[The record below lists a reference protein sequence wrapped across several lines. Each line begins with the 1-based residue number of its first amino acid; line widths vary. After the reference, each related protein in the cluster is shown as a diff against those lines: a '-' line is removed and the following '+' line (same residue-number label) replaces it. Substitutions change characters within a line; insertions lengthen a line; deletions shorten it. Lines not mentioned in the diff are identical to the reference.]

1 MVKWSIAN
9 HIPLRFI
16 EFMPLDGDALWS
28 NKDVVS
34 EAEILKALQPH
45 YSVQVIEQQHEPARQ
60 YLLNNSYALGI
71 ISTITHSFCHQCDRI
86 RLTAQGELYNCLFSP
101 QGLNIKP
108 QLQTLVNKQRT
119 PEYDMYIQNLK
130 NLVHPYIWH
139 KAKGFHALQHQQ
151 TRKISMHMLGDKCS
165 NLSKLKS
172 NHLVQLKNC
181 FHKIFR

>member
-1 MVKWSIAN
+1 MKNKNDDQILPMVRWSIAN
-9 HIPLRFI
+9 QIPLRFI

-34 EAEILKALQPH
+34 EAEILQALQPH

-60 YLLNNSYALGI
+60 YLLNNHYALGI

-86 RLTAQGELYNCLFSP
+86 RLTAQGELYNCLFAQ

-108 QLQTLVNKQRT
+108 QLQALLRA
-119 PEYDMYIQNLK
+119 QNSTDHVLHSQQLK
-130 NLVHPYIWH
+130 EKVMPYIWH

-151 TRKISMHMLGDKCS
+151 TRKISMHMLGG
-165 NLSKLKS
+165 
-172 NHLVQLKNC
+172 
-181 FHKIFR
+181 

>member
-1 MVKWSIAN
+1 MKDKNEDQILPMVKWSIAN

-130 NLVHPYIWH
+130 IWSILIF
-139 KAKGFHALQHQQ
+139 G
-151 TRKISMHMLGDKCS
+151 I
-165 NLSKLKS
+165 KLKAFMPYNINKPVKS
-172 NHLVQLKNC
+172 VCICLGINAAIYPN
-181 FHKIFR
+181 